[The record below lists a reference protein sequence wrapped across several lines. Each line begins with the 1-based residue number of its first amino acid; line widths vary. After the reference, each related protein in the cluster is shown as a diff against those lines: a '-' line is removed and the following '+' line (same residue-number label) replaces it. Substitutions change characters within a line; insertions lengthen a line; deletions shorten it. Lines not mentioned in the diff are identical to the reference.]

1 LYGIQLRGQ
10 ESGTAH
16 EGDRIGQD
24 GVGDGRGP
32 GSAQRCSRRRTVIP
46 GLLLWPGQKFISLKV
61 VLIAQLAQLAQ
72 LVQRADAELA
82 AVQDAHDFDVFQ
94 HFGDLAAAEGVG
106 CVLCA
111 PLQVVGEEGVGV
123 PLGDV
128 CLICRC
134 EGCGIKLPKAPFPT
148 LSKK

>member
-1 LYGIQLRGQ
+1 M
-10 ESGTAH
+10 
-16 EGDRIGQD
+16 
-24 GVGDGRGP
+24 
-32 GSAQRCSRRRTVIP
+32 
-46 GLLLWPGQKFISLKV
+46 
-61 VLIAQLAQLAQ
+61 LIAQLAQLAQ

-82 AVQDAHDFDVFQ
+82 AVQDAHDFDIFQ
-94 HFGDLAAAEGVG
+94 HFGDLAAAEGAG

-128 CLICRC
+128 LCLVCRC

-148 LSKK
+148 LSKN